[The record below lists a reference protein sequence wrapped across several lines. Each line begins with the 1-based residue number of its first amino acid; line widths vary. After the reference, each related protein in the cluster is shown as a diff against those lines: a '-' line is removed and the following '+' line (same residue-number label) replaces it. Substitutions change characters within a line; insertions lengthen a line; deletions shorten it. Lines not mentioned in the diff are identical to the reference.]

1 MRDRTGLPGVWEEEG
16 ERMKKAGIFADIY
29 LTGHEDFVVE
39 IETETNADG
48 VEYGAWI
55 YRQGMGTKKYMFG
68 ETGTLTYREFV
79 SLVEANLEDYYSM
92 YDEEVK

>member
-1 MRDRTGLPGVWEEEG
+1 MRDKTTLNGVWEEEG

-29 LTGHEDFVVE
+29 LTGYEDFAVE

-48 VEYGAWI
+48 VNYGAWI

-68 ETGTLTYREFV
+68 ETGTLSYREFV
-79 SLVEANLEDYYSM
+79 SLVEANLPDYYDI
-92 YDEEVK
+92 YDEEVI